1 MPATTFTHPVGDS
14 HLYQIAILKDD
25 GTPGTSST
33 DIVYAVDDPT
43 IATVTPNNAVALDLQ
58 CTVVYLKA
66 GTANITAT
74 GTNELGASFTAP
86 CIVAVVTAPVAPPN
100 LSSGFSATEI
110 S

>member
-1 MPATTFTHPVGDS
+1 MSATTFTHPVGDS
-14 HLYQIAILKDD
+14 HLYQIAVLKDD

-33 DIVYAVDDPT
+33 PIVYAVDDPT
-43 IATVTPNNAVALDLQ
+43 IATVTPNNAAPLDLQ

-74 GTNELGASFTAP
+74 GTNELGATFTAP
-86 CIVAVVTAPVAPPN
+86 CIVAVVTPAVAPN